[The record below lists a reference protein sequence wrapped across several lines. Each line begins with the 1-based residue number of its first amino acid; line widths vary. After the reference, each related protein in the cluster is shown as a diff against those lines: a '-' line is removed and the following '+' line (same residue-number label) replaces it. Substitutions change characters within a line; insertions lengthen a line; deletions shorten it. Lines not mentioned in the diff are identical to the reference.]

1 MLTQSSPVKRALISL
16 TDKTGAAE
24 LALVLQNEFNVE
36 ILSTGGTSKALRE
49 AGVNVI
55 DVSDY
60 TGSPEILGGR
70 VKTLHPKIA
79 GGILNIRG
87 NAEHEADKE
96 KNNISNIDLV
106 VCNLYEFEKTVAQ
119 PDITTDDAIE
129 AIDIGGVTLIRAS
142 YKSFKDVTII
152 VDPTDYPALL
162 EEMKNHNGATSMDFR
177 AKMAAKATKLTAH
190 YEHSIAEY
198 FEKIIKI
205 EN

>member
-1 MLTQSSPVKRALISL
+1 MPILSSPIKRALISL

-24 LALVLQNEFNVE
+24 LALVIQNEFNVE
-36 ILSTGGTSKALRE
+36 ILSTGGTAKNLRE
-49 AGVNVI
+49 AGVSVI

-96 KNNISNIDLV
+96 KNNIGNIDLV

-142 YKSFKDVTII
+142 YKSFKDVAIV
-152 VDPTDYPALL
+152 VDPADYPALISEL
-162 EEMKNHNGATSMDFR
+162 KKNNGATTVEFR
-177 AKMAAKATKLTAH
+177 IKMAAKASKLTAK
-190 YEHSIAEY
+190 YETAISNY
-198 FEKIIKI
+198 FKTIS
-205 EN
+205 